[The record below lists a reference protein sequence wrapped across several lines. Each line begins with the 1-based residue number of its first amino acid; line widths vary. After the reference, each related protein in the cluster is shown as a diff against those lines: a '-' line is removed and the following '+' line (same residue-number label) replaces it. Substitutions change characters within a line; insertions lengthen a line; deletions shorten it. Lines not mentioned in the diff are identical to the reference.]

1 VLQNSQTQVAQQQ
14 AQAAAQQAAQDPV
27 IQMQQ
32 QELALKK
39 EKQDMD
45 ARIAEER
52 LQLDK
57 ERLQADM
64 LLKGVQTAAK
74 ASQDY
79 ERMLVDNEREG
90 VRIGADIADKR
101 ANRARNNRE
110 SE

>member
-1 VLQNSQTQVAQQQ
+1 
-14 AQAAAQQAAQDPV
+14 
-27 IQMQQ
+27 
-32 QELALKK
+32 
-39 EKQDMD
+39 
-45 ARIAEER
+45 
-52 LQLDK
+52 
-57 ERLQADM
+57 M